1 LPSILKRFSEA
12 VPYAFPDADQ
22 LTFDTEE
29 IEQDAPPEQAPSNQ
43 TAEHNIDFSLAKKPI
58 DYARL
63 QAEAI
68 MEDARLQASELVERA
83 KVDMQ
88 GELAQLREDA
98 RQEGFRQG
106 YAEGIANAMDEVRE
120 QRHVQSLELSREVAQ
135 FLEKASLAKEELL
148 LETRDEL
155 RDLALAIAEKIVRI
169 SLKSSGDVVVRMI
182 QGATEKMK
190 RKEWVQIYIAG
201 CDAKAVAQ
209 VAPGLTI
216 SLAHL
221 SDHVRIV
228 HMSDDESGTCIIEMP
243 DEIIDASASTQLSN
257 IRELLSDTGS
267 R

>member
-1 LPSILKRFSEA
+1 MPSILKRFSEA
-12 VPYAFPDADQ
+12 IPYAFPDADQ
-22 LTFDTEE
+22 LTFDVEE
-29 IEQDAPPEQAPSNQ
+29 LQQDAPSEQDTPNQ
-43 TAEHNIDFSLAKKPI
+43 AVESDINFSLAKKPI

-68 MEDARLQASELVERA
+68 MEDARLQALELLERA
-83 KVDMQ
+83 KIDMQ
-88 GELAQLREDA
+88 DELDQLREEA

-106 YAEGIANAMDEVRE
+106 YAEGMANAMAEARE
-120 QRHVQSLELSREVAQ
+120 QRHIQSLELSREVGQ
-135 FLEKASLAKEELL
+135 FLEKASLAKDELL
-148 LETRDEL
+148 LETQEEL
-155 RDLALAIAEKIVRI
+155 RDLALTIAEKIVRI

-209 VAPGLTI
+209 VAPSLTA

-221 SDHVRIV
+221 SDHIRIV
-228 HMSDDESGTCIIEMP
+228 PMSDDESGTCIIEMP